1 MGKPSSSDNEETE
14 RKAGYG
20 CELAPKIPEGKLK
33 IKYFAFWWVSSWG
46 KYPSQP
52 ILKLFEGFV
61 SIKIDYICIFLYCI
75 YFRDRFARSHKEILD
90 PGEAHWLWSL
100 RRRVPGLSR
109 GHIQQGQG

>member
-46 KYPSQP
+46 NTLPNP
-52 ILKLFEGFV
+52 FLNFLKDL
-61 SIKIDYICIFLYCI
+61 L
-75 YFRDRFARSHKEILD
+75 A
-90 PGEAHWLWSL
+90 
-100 RRRVPGLSR
+100 
-109 GHIQQGQG
+109 